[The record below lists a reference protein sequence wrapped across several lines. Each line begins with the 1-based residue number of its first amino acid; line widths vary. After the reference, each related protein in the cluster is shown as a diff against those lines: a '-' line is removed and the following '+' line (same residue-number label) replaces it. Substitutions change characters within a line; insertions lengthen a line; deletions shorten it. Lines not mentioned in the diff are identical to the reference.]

1 MNRTQRRQ
9 AAREQ
14 RGHSKPPKVR
24 KVWATTIDPVRHAIE
39 GAAITAPDRL
49 DDLYM
54 RELAALDA
62 FVRGAAGLQ
71 EWSDLATLN
80 NITQTL
86 AGMGVGRE
94 ALPDAHA
101 AEAALI
107 DAAERFQRI
116 RRMGLTGP
124 GLQALR
130 EVIEWR
136 HLQRSNIARSQYE
149 QAIRLTAARVKSGY
163 ATVDLSKTLNTTD
176 DRPQVRSI

>member
-1 MNRTQRRQ
+1 MNRTERRQ
-9 AAREQ
+9 QARAN

-24 KVWATTIDPVRHAIE
+24 KVWAQIDPIKHAID
-39 GAAITAPDRL
+39 GAAITAPDKL
-49 DDLYM
+49 DALHM

-62 FVRGAAGLQ
+62 FARGAATMQ
-71 EWSDLATLN
+71 EWHDLVNAN

-107 DAAERFQRI
+107 DAAARFQRTG
-116 RRMGLTGP
+116 RMGLTGP

-130 EVIEWR
+130 DVIEWH
-136 HLQRSNIARSQYE
+136 HLQRGSIARSQYE
-149 QAIRLTAARVKSGY
+149 QAIRLTAARIKSGY
-163 ATVDLSKTLNTTD
+163 ATVDLSKTLNARRGGDGVTT
-176 DRPQVRSI
+176 